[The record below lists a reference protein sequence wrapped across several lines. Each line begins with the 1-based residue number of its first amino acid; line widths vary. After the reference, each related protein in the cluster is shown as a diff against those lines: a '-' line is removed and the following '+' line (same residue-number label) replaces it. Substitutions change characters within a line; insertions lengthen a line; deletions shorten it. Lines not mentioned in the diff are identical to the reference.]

1 MTDTVHRR
9 SESVLVILDFVCLQG
24 RNELR
29 DHAGGP
35 SEEDHEQHTDNEST
49 DAAPPRYRR
58 PGVMDCNQPS
68 GPEWIRSVARAEP
81 GRTLDVN
88 TCLLCL
94 T

>member
-1 MTDTVHRR
+1 M
-9 SESVLVILDFVCLQG
+9 CLQG

-49 DAAPPRYRR
+49 DAAPSRYRR

-68 GPEWIRSVARAEP
+68 GPEWIGSVVRAEP